1 MTLGAIDEQ
10 ERISKLEMLRQSS
23 SSRREFLNRAMVAGL
38 IPALA
43 GGTGLSGVATAA
55 GMQESSPVQGGTF
68 VTLGHQEVAGLS
80 PEFSGPT
87 VQWVPIVQIF
97 NSLYQL
103 NHNLEL
109 VPVLAESYEASEDG
123 LTYTFRLRQ
132 GVKFHNGDDFT
143 SADVKYTFD
152 WVADPENASNNAGA
166 TELVESVE
174 TPDEH
179 TVVVTLTEPDVTF
192 MIGGAALLILPAAHH
207 EEIGEEEF
215 SANPVGTGPFMLEEW
230 SAQERTV
237 LVAFEEHFRGRPHFD
252 RFQVDIVPEAGGRLA
267 ALESGQADNSIW
279 ALNAEDNVSMMEND
293 DFTYFE
299 TIQSAINH
307 FPMNNEH
314 PILSDKQVRKALMHA
329 LDREAIVQD
338 IFQGQATLAMSNL
351 SPKLERYH
359 NPDVAQYDFNPD
371 TARELLEEAG
381 WVEGDDGIREKD
393 GEKLAFTCV
402 TITGDSNRRPEA
414 ELAQQWFL
422 DIGADMSLQEAPVQ
436 TILDAMTAG
445 DMDMSLFN
453 WTYGGTNGDPDA
465 RATLHTDGANNFSN
479 FSNERVD
486 ELLEAGI
493 RETDEERRVEI
504 YIEIQEIVAEEVPFL
519 MVLYF
524 NDYGFYSTSIKGL
537 PDTVLDSGFIYPFA
551 FELWKDEG

>member
-1 MTLGAIDEQ
+1 MTLGALNEH
-10 ERISKLEMLRQSS
+10 ERISMLQRLRQSS
-23 SSRREFLNRAMVAGL
+23 SSRRDFLNRAMAAGL
-38 IPALA
+38 IPVIA
-43 GGTGLSGVATAA
+43 GGTSLSGVATAA

-87 VQWVPIVQIF
+87 VQWVPIVQVF
-97 NSLYQL
+97 NALYQL

-109 VPVLAESYEASEDG
+109 VPVLAESHEASEDG

-152 WVADPENASNNAGA
+152 WVADPENASNHAGA

-192 MIGGAALLILPAAHH
+192 MIGGAALLILPSAYH
-207 EEIGEEEF
+207 EEVGEEEF

-237 LVAFEEHFRGRPHFD
+237 LVAFDEHFRGRPHFD
-252 RFQVDIVPEAGGRLA
+252 RFQLDVVPEAGGRLA
-267 ALESGQADNSIW
+267 ALESRQADNSIW
-279 ALNAEDNVSMMEND
+279 ALNAEDNASMMEND
-293 DFTYFE
+293 DFVYFE
-299 TIQSAINH
+299 TIQNALNH

-338 IFQGQATLAMSNL
+338 IFQGQATLATSNL
-351 SPKLERYH
+351 SPKHERYY
-359 NPDVAQYDFNPD
+359 NPDVVEYDFNPD
-371 TARELLEEAG
+371 TARQLLEEAG

-422 DIGADMSLQEAPVQ
+422 DVGVDMSLQEAPVQ

-453 WTYGGTNGDPDA
+453 WTYGGSSGDPDA
-465 RATLHTDGANNFSN
+465 RVSLHTEGANNFSN

-504 YIEIQEIVAEEVPFL
+504 YSEIQEIVAEEVPFL
-519 MVLYF
+519 IVLYF
-524 NDYGFYSTSIKGL
+524 NNYAFFSTSIRGL
-537 PDTVLDSGFIYPFA
+537 PDTVLEADNIYPFA